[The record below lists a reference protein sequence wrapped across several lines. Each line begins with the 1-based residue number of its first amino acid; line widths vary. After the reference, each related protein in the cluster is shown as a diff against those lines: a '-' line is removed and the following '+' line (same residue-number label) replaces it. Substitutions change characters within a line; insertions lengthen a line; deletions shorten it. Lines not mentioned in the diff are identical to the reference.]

1 MPTPAGQ
8 HLTWASWVERVSQ
21 WQIVRRL
28 LRGTGLARTGAPPE
42 ASGNRIHN
50 RSLEQKLNTA
60 EFYLTLYK
68 ILDVVGVIMGL
79 ALLPVAISSYLE
91 TRDVLASQWAIV
103 GLFGFSFPVLFPIS
117 YQQELVQ
124 AIQNEIDLRVDENEK
139 LPQRATRLFLVHQNE
154 LKRYYDQIL
163 HQGAWIFVAGIALI
177 ALGFGIIIVTLSLIA
192 ASPPGTDLTKQVVT
206 GVIGG
211 AGTFATDF
219 VAAVYLQMYKGT
231 ADAVKDFHTKLVAT
245 HDLHYA
251 HLLAAQIEPETAAQ
265 AVIGKIA
272 LAIAKVP
279 ESSPSEDGKSQESG
293 EAAADQGSKP
303 K

>member
-21 WQIVRRL
+21 WRSVRRL
-28 LRGTGLARTGAPPE
+28 LRGTKMARMAGPPE
-42 ASGNRIHN
+42 AGRNRVQAP
-50 RSLEQKLNTA
+50 SLEEKLETA
-60 EFYLTLYK
+60 KASLTQFTL
-68 ILDVVGVIMGL
+68 LDVFGIVVGL
-79 ALLPVAISSYLE
+79 AFLPVAISSYLE
-91 TRDVLASQWAIV
+91 TGNVLASLWAII
-103 GLFGFSFPVLFPIS
+103 GLFGFSFPIIFPIS
-117 YQQELVQ
+117 YRQELVQ
-124 AIQNEIDLRVDENEK
+124 AVQNEIDLRADENET

-163 HQGAWIFVAGIALI
+163 HQGAWIFAAGIALI
-177 ALGFGIIIVTLSLIA
+177 GLGFAIIVVTLSLIA

-211 AGTFATDF
+211 TGTFATDF

-251 HLLAAQIEPETAAQ
+251 HLLAAQIKPETAAQ
-265 AVIGKIA
+265 AVIEKIA

-279 ESSPSEDGKSQESG
+279 ESPPSEGGKPQGSG
-293 EAAADQGSKP
+293 GAAADQGSKP